1 MTVRQSVLALIIANT
16 AFGQPRE
23 SAAFHR
29 HHDCVRDKPNERRSW
44 YSIDFQRRAAG

>member
-1 MTVRQSVLALIIANT
+1 MTVRQSVLAFIIANT

-29 HHDCVRDKPNERRSW
+29 PHDCVRDTLKEWRNW
-44 YSIDFQRRAAG
+44 NSINFQRRAAG